1 LRKAYI
7 VIQKYMTFLAILSFG
22 IVLADE
28 FEYSLEDY
36 NSTSPTFGS
45 NVWNPEY
52 SDHITLHYFSSQGW
66 AGWTSTF
73 GQLSDFQEELRS
85 EGYENIVIIAVGQT
99 NISAFNSNFTANS
112 DLPLVMDEYPFLP
125 VRAQFS
131 PNGLHK
137 QVIILD
143 YDGTLLD
150 TYTLNSGLNWSAK
163 NYITD
168 VIAQNYEQ
176 SILLGDINDDQL
188 INIQD
193 IILTIN
199 LILANEHNE
208 SADLNS
214 DGIVNILDI
223 VQLVNI
229 ILGNGQ

>member
-1 LRKAYI
+1 MK
-7 VIQKYMTFLAILSFG
+7 KFLIIFLVPVFIFSQ
-22 IVLADE
+22 E

-36 NSTSPTFGS
+36 NSTSPTYS
-45 NVWNPEY
+45 LDVWYPEY
-52 SDHITLHYFSSQGW
+52 SDFITLHYFSSQGW
-66 AGWTSTF
+66 SGWTGTF
-73 GQLSDFQEELRS
+73 GQLSNFQEELRS